1 MAEPSFAVA
10 QDQLSCQICLDL
22 LKDPVTIPCGHSYC
36 TNCISDYWGT
46 GKVEEGYS
54 CPHCR
59 QTFDSMPFLGRNTIL
74 AEMVER
80 LKMAEVPQDVPEEPP
95 DDNCYA
101 GPGDVSCDFC
111 IGKKLKAIKSCLA
124 CLASYCEAHIL
135 PHLETP
141 RLKKHKLVPATA
153 HLEEQLCVPHDKL
166 LEVFCCTDKKLICIQ
181 CAMDEHK
188 GHDIVPIAKERAERQ
203 QEFGKT
209 QDLYQQRIQEREKEL
224 QELKGAMDT
233 LKHSAQAAVEENERM
248 FNLLIHSIER
258 RRTEMKELIRVQER
272 TELGLAEGLLEK
284 LEKEIGELKKRDAE
298 LAELAQTEDHV
309 RFLQSYQSLCATPP
323 PEDIPQIP
331 VHQSRPLADLKR
343 TISYLKE
350 TIDSFCTEEL
360 VKVYGSA
367 TYVHLIPEPRAK
379 DEYLQYCGNFTM
391 DLNTANNCLCLS
403 EGCKE
408 ASNTM
413 KVQSYPN
420 HPERF
425 LNPAQVLCKEA
436 ITGRCYWEV
445 EWSGESGVGLAVSY
459 KNISRKGSG
468 SDSKFGSSINSWRLR
483 CSPSKYMFKHS
494 NEKIE
499 IPIPDPVPSSNRV
512 GVYVDHRAGVLAFF
526 SVADMTM
533 SLLHRVQTRFSQ
545 PLYPGFLIHMNSKVK
560 FYQKSLNLHPLCSLP
575 NCG

>member
-59 QTFDSMPFLGRNTIL
+59 QTFDSMPLLGRNTIL

-80 LKMAEVPQDVPEEPP
+80 LKTAEVPQDVPEEPP
-95 DDNCYA
+95 DDNCSA
-101 GPGDVSCDFC
+101 GPGDVPCDFC

-124 CLASYCEAHIL
+124 CLASYCEAHVL

-153 HLEEQLCVPHDKL
+153 HLEDQLCVPHDKL

-309 RFLQSYQSLCATPP
+309 RFLQNHVP
-323 PEDIPQIP
+323 
-331 VHQSRPLADLKR
+331 KMN
-343 TISYLKE
+343 
-350 TIDSFCTEEL
+350 
-360 VKVYGSA
+360 
-367 TYVHLIPEPRAK
+367 
-379 DEYLQYCGNFTM
+379 CGNFTM

-526 SVADMTM
+526 SVADTM
-533 SLLHRVQTRFSQ
+533 SLLHRVQTQFSQ

-560 FYQKSLNLHPLCSLP
+560 FYEKSLNLHPLCSLP